1 MIFGKNKQKTDR
13 TALREE
19 RFKKVASRR
28 VSEILNKLRLLG
40 NCSNKAN
47 YYYTEEQ
54 TRKIFSTI
62 DAELK
67 RVKVL
72 FNKPN
77 KGDKFSLE

>member
-1 MIFGKNKQKTDR
+1 MFSKNKEKIDRSKT
-13 TALREE
+13 REE

-47 YYYTEEQ
+47 YHYTEEQ

-67 RVKVL
+67 RVKAL
-72 FNKPN
+72 FSKPN
-77 KGDKFSLE
+77 KENKFSLE